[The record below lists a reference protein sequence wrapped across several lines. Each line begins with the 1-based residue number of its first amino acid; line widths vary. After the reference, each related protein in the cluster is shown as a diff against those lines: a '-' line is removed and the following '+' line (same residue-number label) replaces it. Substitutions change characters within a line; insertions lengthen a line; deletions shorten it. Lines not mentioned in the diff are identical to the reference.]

1 MKYIY
6 ITVLSILYNKLNA
19 DIAKNNTFNDL
30 EYTLDLSGFISYG
43 NWCGPGHGGYQDC
56 CDNKACQ
63 ECDLKK
69 GTPTEKCLEQCPP
82 IDELDY
88 YCALHDECCMNNP
101 KDIICLPEGNKCYC
115 DCVLLNGANNVADC
129 TTDECLSYRLR
140 LVKLFNY
147 GLSCWYN
154 DEKNISRC
162 NKVTMRDFP
171 IKDFCVNDKEFL

>member
-6 ITVLSILYNKLNA
+6 ITVLSILYNNLNA
-19 DIAKNNTFNDL
+19 DIAKNNTFNGL

-56 CDNKACQ
+56 CDNKVCQ

-171 IKDFCVNDKEFL
+171 IKDFCVNDKEIL